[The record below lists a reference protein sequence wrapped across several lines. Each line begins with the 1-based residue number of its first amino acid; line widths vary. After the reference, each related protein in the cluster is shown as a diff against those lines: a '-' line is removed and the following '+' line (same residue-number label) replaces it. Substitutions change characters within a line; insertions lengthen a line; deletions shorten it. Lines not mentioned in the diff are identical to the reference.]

1 MTQPVCDAPLIRRLL
16 PPLQALSLVCLLF
29 ATLGALADSGPWSSA
44 GPMVAVLYGSAIPV
58 VASLWVARSRVGTAR
73 GRAVLTVLVAIVLI
87 PVAVFGSV
95 GFTIPVLLTA
105 VALMVVDVGRATG
118 LLTTLA
124 VGAAV
129 VILHVSSGNGLLV
142 GLVNS
147 LPVVVL
153 LGVGIALGSALNAYE
168 QAHARDRRTIAERDQ
183 ALAQLEEAITQLR
196 HTAEIEKEL
205 LLADERTRSA
215 RDLHDGLGHRLTL
228 ISMSLEFAQ
237 RSREIDPDAAWS
249 EVATAETT
257 AREALSEMRTWV
269 RALSPVRDRDATGAA
284 AFEAIAESFRG
295 TGLEVVVDSGEHE
308 LELTPDASL
317 LLYRAVQEGLTN
329 ALRHGHADHVRITL
343 GIEGAEVVLRMVND
357 LDRSGLEHIPVREA
371 SFGFGLRGLADR
383 AAALEG
389 GVSAARRGDHFELRV
404 RLDARRCLGSELGSA
419 STDDPVPA
427 APAAAGPRRSVRE
440 VTP

>member
-1 MTQPVCDAPLIRRLL
+1 PGQVRGGGRGRLAGVGLGAGIHASTVDRRGGYLPPTGVTTAGGGEHDHRHCTHDRGHGSRSPGAAYGGGVTQPVCDAPLIRRLL

-58 VASLWVARSRVGTAR
+58 VALLWVARSRVGTAR

-87 PVAVFGSV
+87 PVAVFGSM

-129 VILHVSSGNGLLV
+129 VILRVSSDSG
-142 GLVNS
+142 
-147 LPVVVL
+147 L
-153 LGVGIALGSALNAYE
+153 LGVGIALDSALNAYE

-284 AFEAIAESFRG
+284 AFEA
-295 TGLEVVVDSGEHE
+295 
-308 LELTPDASL
+308 
-317 LLYRAVQEGLTN
+317 
-329 ALRHGHADHVRITL
+329 
-343 GIEGAEVVLRMVND
+343 
-357 LDRSGLEHIPVREA
+357 
-371 SFGFGLRGLADR
+371 
-383 AAALEG
+383 
-389 GVSAARRGDHFELRV
+389 
-404 RLDARRCLGSELGSA
+404 
-419 STDDPVPA
+419 
-427 APAAAGPRRSVRE
+427 
-440 VTP
+440 